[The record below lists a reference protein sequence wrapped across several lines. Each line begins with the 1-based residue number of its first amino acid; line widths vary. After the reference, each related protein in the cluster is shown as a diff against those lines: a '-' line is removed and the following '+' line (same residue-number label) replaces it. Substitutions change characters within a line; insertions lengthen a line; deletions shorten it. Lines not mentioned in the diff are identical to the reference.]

1 VIKIKTVKQDVDVVV
16 GLKCD
21 KCGKNID
28 NDDWIGMQES
38 YSIRASGGYGSVF
51 GDGYEIKVDLCQECL
66 FDLIGDYCQ
75 D

>member
-1 VIKIKTVKQDVDVVV
+1 MIKIKTVTQEVEVVV

-21 KCGKNID
+21 RCKKEIN

-38 YSIRASGGYGSVF
+38 YSIRSSGGYGSVF
-51 GDGYEIKVDLCQECL
+51 GDGYDIKVDLCQECL
-66 FDLIGDYCQ
+66 LILIGDYCQ